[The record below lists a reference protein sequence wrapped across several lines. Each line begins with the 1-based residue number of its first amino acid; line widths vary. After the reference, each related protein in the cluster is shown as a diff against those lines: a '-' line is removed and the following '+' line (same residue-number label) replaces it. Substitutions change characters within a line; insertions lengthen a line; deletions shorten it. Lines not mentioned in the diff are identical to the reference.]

1 MIVKPKIVQK
11 GWGEEVWIHNDE
23 EYCGKLLRFFKAGN
37 KFSLHYH
44 IIKKESWYVGKGSF
58 EYIWLDT
65 EKGIEHTT
73 TILPGTCITIERGY
87 MKLPFKI
94 MLEDPKSKH
103 ALETVTNPYSGQSC
117 QLPRYAVAVYDTIKG
132 AEVTGLSLIH
142 ISEPTRPY

>member
-44 IIKKESWYVGKGSF
+44 VIKKESWYVGRGSF

-65 EKGIEHTT
+65 EKGEEHSQ
-73 TILPGTCITIERGY
+73 TILPGTCITIERGQPHQ
-87 MKLPFKI
+87 LI
-94 MLEDPKSKH
+94 ALEDMS
-103 ALETVTNPYSGQSC
+103 E
-117 QLPRYAVAVYDTIKG
+117 IF
-132 AEVTGLSLIH
+132 EVSTQHFDKDSYRIRIGDKL
-142 ISEPTRPY
+142 

>member
-1 MIVKPKIVQK
+1 MIVQPKIVQK
-11 GWGEEVWIHNDE
+11 GWGEEIWIHNDE

-73 TILPGTCITIERGY
+73 TILPGTCITIERGSPHQ
-87 MKLPFKI
+87 LI
-94 MLEDPKSKH
+94 ALEDMSEIFEVSNQHFVTPNYIIIKSY
-103 ALETVTNPYSGQSC
+103 LTF
-117 QLPRYAVAVYDTIKG
+117 
-132 AEVTGLSLIH
+132 
-142 ISEPTRPY
+142 

>member
-1 MIVKPKIVQK
+1 MIIQPKIVQK

-58 EYIWLDT
+58 DYIWLDT

-73 TILPGTCITIERGY
+73 TILPGTCITIERGSPHQ
-87 MKLPFKI
+87 LI
-94 MLEDPKSKH
+94 ALEDMSEIFEVSTQH
-103 ALETVTNPYSGQSC
+103 FDEDSYRVYRETPED
-117 QLPRYAVAVYDTIKG
+117 L
-132 AEVTGLSLIH
+132 L
-142 ISEPTRPY
+142 